1 MNPATVERD
10 ERTAAVENAAYR
22 WSYLL
27 LSFGILASVAYRS
40 FALGQTSWDLLA
52 LVLIGGAVN
61 AVYQG
66 SHHVLYRRW
75 ALTSLLTLVIAG
87 ILGAAMVLIGR

>member
-1 MNPATVERD
+1 MSPAAVERD

-75 ALTSLLTLVIAG
+75 AITSAVTLVIAAV
-87 ILGAAMVLIGR
+87 LAAVMVML

>member
-1 MNPATVERD
+1 MSSATLERD
-10 ERTAAVENAAYR
+10 ERTAAVENAGYR

-40 FALGQTSWDLLA
+40 FALDQTSWDLLA

-61 AVYQG
+61 TAYQG
-66 SHHVLYRRW
+66 RHHVLYRRW
-75 ALTSLLTLVIAG
+75 AITSAVTLVIAA
-87 ILGAAMVLIGR
+87 ILAAVMVLGN

>member
-40 FALGQTSWDLLA
+40 FALGETSWDLLA
-52 LVLIGGAVN
+52 LVLIGGALN
-61 AVYQG
+61 AAYQG
-66 SHHVLYRRW
+66 VHHVLYRRW
-75 ALTSLLTLVIAG
+75 AIMSAVTLVIAA
-87 ILGAAMVLIGR
+87 ILAAAMVKAT